1 MPTQG
6 NLLTESWVDV
16 QKKIENKGR
25 EVYCVA
31 YNSHLFFWSLISV
44 YKISSCD
51 NVKSGFKIALCYV
64 LWIEKKQFL

>member
-6 NLLTESWVDV
+6 NLLMPYSWVDV
-16 QKKIENKGR
+16 HKKIDNKIR

-31 YNSHLFFWSLISV
+31 YNGHLFFWSLILV

-51 NVKSGFKIALCYV
+51 IVKSGFTISLCYV
-64 LWIEKKQFL
+64 LWIEKK